1 MPRKRDGQHDIHIR
15 VPEHDFRLLQAY
27 CANGVERITATSIIT
42 TFLAHYI
49 ADYIKPRLAKGEQA
63 NYNALSN
70 DIPSATALVAK
81 RK

>member
-42 TFLAHYI
+42 TFLSLYI
-49 ADYIKPRLAKGEQA
+49 ENYIKLEIC
-63 NYNALSN
+63 L
-70 DIPSATALVAK
+70 DLVLFILVLK
-81 RK
+81 ELYKT